1 MKIKNFKLDIENKFN
16 IKNKRFIL
24 TSVFIA
30 VVILASVFI
39 LGINN
44 PYNKS
49 KEDSVTELKKSQE
62 DLSKIADQEIISIK
76 KRLTNDQLSELS
88 ASEILEKYNDNAKA
102 EFTSL
107 FEGAD
112 KSRDYALTLIGK
124 VIPTTTL
131 KTIDGQSVIL
141 NKKTMIVILNTGDK
155 SKSFVEQMN
164 KIEVQEGITYLA
176 IFPSET
182 TENVKKFIEETK
194 LDTTKFKVASLS
206 DNPKTSGQPDLLG
219 IAEYYFNAKGV
230 PSYVS
235 FVSNSITF
243 AGSGNTEKVFESFKK
258 KAFTEP
264 YLYNEIK

>member
-1 MKIKNFKLDIENKFN
+1 MKIKNFTLDIKNKFN

-24 TSVFIA
+24 TSVFVA
-30 VVILASVFI
+30 VVILSSVFV

-112 KSRDYALTLIGK
+112 KSRDYALTLIG
-124 VIPTTTL
+124 
-131 KTIDGQSVIL
+131 

-235 FVSNSITF
+235 IVSNSITF